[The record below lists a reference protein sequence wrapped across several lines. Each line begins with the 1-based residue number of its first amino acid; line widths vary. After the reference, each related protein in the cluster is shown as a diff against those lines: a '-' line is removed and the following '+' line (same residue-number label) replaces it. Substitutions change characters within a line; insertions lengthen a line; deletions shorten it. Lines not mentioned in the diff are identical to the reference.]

1 MCHLRTGKSAHFTT
15 TVQHSTG
22 GLHQFNYARKRSKE
36 KIENIGDERAQQLLF
51 MNDKIIRVDYSY
63 RCNNS
68 RFMDKR
74 STY

>member
-1 MCHLRTGKSAHFTT
+1 MCSPENRKKRTFPATA
-15 TVQHSTG
+15 QHSTG
-22 GLHQFNYARKRSKE
+22 GLHQFNYARERSKE
-36 KIENIGDERAQQLLF
+36 KTENTGDERAQQLLF
-51 MNDKIIRVDYSY
+51 MNGKIIRVDYSY